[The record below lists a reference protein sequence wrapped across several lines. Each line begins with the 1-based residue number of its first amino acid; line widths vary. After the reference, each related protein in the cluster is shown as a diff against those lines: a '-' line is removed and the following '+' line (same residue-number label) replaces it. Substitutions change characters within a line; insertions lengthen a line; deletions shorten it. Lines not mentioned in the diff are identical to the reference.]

1 MGKLF
6 LVATPIG
13 NLSDLS
19 PRAIETLK
27 NADLIAAE
35 DTRNSIRLLNH
46 FDIKVPMTSY
56 HEYNRIEKAEELIG
70 KMQSGADIA
79 LITDAGM
86 PAISDPGEDL
96 VRMAYDAG
104 IEVTIIP
111 GPCAAVSALALSG
124 LPTGRFTFEG
134 FLPNDKNKKEL
145 SERLDALKD
154 ETRTIIFYEAPHR
167 LTRTLK
173 LLAQTFGETRK
184 ASAVRELTKVHEE
197 VNRSTLGELL
207 NRYETEEP
215 RGEFVII
222 VEGRSRKE
230 IEEEKR
236 SAWDDITIPEHVKR
250 YMQEG
255 LDKKEA
261 MKKVAA
267 DRGIGKRDVYKQCT
281 DLN

>member
-230 IEEEKR
+230 IDEEKR

>member
-70 KMQSGADIA
+70 KMQSGAGIA

-255 LDKKEA
+255 LNKKEA

>member
-13 NLSDLS
+13 NLSDMS
-19 PRAIETLK
+19 PRAIETLRSV
-27 NADLIAAE
+27 DLIAAE

-96 VRMAYDAG
+96 VRMSYDAG
-104 IEVTIIP
+104 IEVTVIP

-124 LPTGRFTFEG
+124 LPTGRFVFEG

-145 SERLDALKD
+145 NERLASLKD

-173 LLAQTFGETRK
+173 LLADAFGTGRK

-197 VNRSTLGELL
+197 VNRSTLGELAAK
-207 NRYETEEP
+207 YENEEP

-222 VEGRSRKE
+222 VEGRSIKE
-230 IEEEKR
+230 IQEEQR
-236 SAWDDITIPEHVKR
+236 SKWEEISIPEHVQR

-255 LDKKEA
+255 LEKKEA

-267 DRGIGKRDVYKQCT
+267 DRGIGKRDVYKECT
-281 DLN
+281 DLI

>member
-1 MGKLF
+1 MGRLL

-13 NLSDLS
+13 NLNDMS

-46 FDIKVPMTSY
+46 FGIKVPMTSY

-70 KMQSGADIA
+70 KMQSGLDVA

-86 PAISDPGEDL
+86 PAISDPGEDI

-111 GPCAAVSALALSG
+111 GPCAAVSALAVSG
-124 LPTGRFTFEG
+124 LPTGRFVFEG
-134 FLPNDKNKKEL
+134 FLPNDSNKKER
-145 SERLDALKD
+145 EARLEELKN
-154 ETRTIIFYEAPHR
+154 ETRSIIFYEAPHR
-167 LTRTLK
+167 LVRTLK
-173 LLAQTFGETRK
+173 LLCDAFGSSRR
-184 ASAVRELTKVHEE
+184 ASAVREITKLHEE
-197 VNRSTLGELL
+197 TVRSTLGELL
-207 NRYETEEP
+207 ERYGDEEP
-215 RGEFVII
+215 KGEFVIV
-222 VEGRSRKE
+222 VEGRSRQE
-230 IEEEKR
+230 ILEQQR
-236 SAWDDITIPEHVKR
+236 SRWDEITIREHVER
-250 YMQEG
+250 YIQEG

-267 DRGIGKRDVYKQCT
+267 DRGIGKREVYKECT
-281 DLN
+281 D

>member
-19 PRAIETLK
+19 PRAIDTLK

-255 LDKKEA
+255 LNKKEA

>member
-255 LDKKEA
+255 LNKKEA

>member
-27 NADLIAAE
+27 GADLIAAE

-56 HEYNRIEKAEELIG
+56 HEYNRIEKAEELIS

-104 IEVTIIP
+104 IEVTIVP

-124 LPTGRFTFEG
+124 LPTGRFVFEG

-145 SERLDALKD
+145 SERLENLKD

-173 LLAQTFGETRK
+173 LLAQNFGEGRK

-207 NRYETEEP
+207 EKYEAEEP
-215 RGEFVII
+215 RGEFVIV
-222 VEGRSRKE
+222 VEGRSLKE

-267 DRGIGKRDVYKQCT
+267 DRGIGKRDVYKECT

>member
-27 NADLIAAE
+27 SADLIAAE

-56 HEYNRIEKAEELIG
+56 HEYNRIEKAEELIS

>member
-56 HEYNRIEKAEELIG
+56 HEYNRIEKAEELIE

>member
-19 PRAIETLK
+19 PRAIDTLK

>member
-56 HEYNRIEKAEELIG
+56 HEYNRIEKAEELIS

-104 IEVTIIP
+104 IEVTIVP

-124 LPTGRFTFEG
+124 LPTGRFVFEG

-145 SERLDALKD
+145 GERLEALKD

-173 LLAQTFGETRK
+173 LLAQYFGEGRK
-184 ASAVRELTKVHEE
+184 ASTVRELTKVHEE
-197 VNRSTLGELL
+197 VNCSTLGELVEK
-207 NRYETEEP
+207 YETEEP

-222 VEGRSRKE
+222 VEGRSLKE

-267 DRGIGKRDVYKQCT
+267 DRGIGKRDVYKECT

>member
-27 NADLIAAE
+27 SVDLIAAE

-56 HEYNRIEKAEELIG
+56 HEYNRIEKAEELIS

-104 IEVTIIP
+104 IEVTIVP

-124 LPTGRFTFEG
+124 LPTGRFVFEG

-145 SERLDALKD
+145 NERLESLKD

-173 LLAQTFGETRK
+173 ILAQNFGERRK

-197 VNRSTLGELL
+197 V
-207 NRYETEEP
+207 
-215 RGEFVII
+215 
-222 VEGRSRKE
+222 
-230 IEEEKR
+230 
-236 SAWDDITIPEHVKR
+236 
-250 YMQEG
+250 
-255 LDKKEA
+255 
-261 MKKVAA
+261 
-267 DRGIGKRDVYKQCT
+267 KQIYYG
-281 DLN
+281 

>member
-1 MGKLF
+1 
-6 LVATPIG
+6 
-13 NLSDLS
+13 
-19 PRAIETLK
+19 
-27 NADLIAAE
+27 
-35 DTRNSIRLLNH
+35 
-46 FDIKVPMTSY
+46 
-56 HEYNRIEKAEELIG
+56 
-70 KMQSGADIA
+70 MQSGADIA

-104 IEVTIIP
+104 IEVTIVP

-124 LPTGRFTFEG
+124 LPTGRFVFEG

-145 SERLDALKD
+145 SERLTALKD

-167 LTRTLK
+167 LARTLK

-197 VNRSTLGELL
+197 VNRSTLGELVEK
-207 NRYETEEP
+207 YATEEP

-222 VEGRSRKE
+222 VEGRSLKE